1 VPEALK
7 QHFAAVWMHRLPVD
21 APERVAVVPDG
32 CIDLQWV
39 DGELRI
45 AGPDREVNLER
56 LRPGATVIGFR
67 FQPAAASQW
76 LALPMTEI
84 VGARLPL
91 RELWGGEAQ
100 QIIECVGDSSD
111 PRVISRFLADA
122 LARKSAK
129 IAPPDQ
135 CLQAVYHFLNDA
147 PSVRDLSSRIG
158 WSERTLRRRCEE
170 SFGYGPKMLARIR
183 RFQRFLKLSRLQ
195 GSLSAAALAMEAG
208 YFDQPHLN
216 RETLHLA
223 GMTPTE
229 LQAQLLS

>member
-1 VPEALK
+1 LK
-7 QHFAAVWMHRLPVD
+7 QHFAAVWMHRMPAH
-21 APERVAVVPDG
+21 APERIAIVPDG
-32 CIDLQWV
+32 CIDLQWI
-39 DGELRI
+39 DGQLRV

-56 LRPGATVIGFR
+56 IRPGAAVIGFR

-76 LALPMTEI
+76 LNLPMTEI

-91 RELWGGEAQ
+91 GELWGSEAQ
-100 QIIECVGDSSD
+100 RMVESIGDRSE
-111 PRVISRFLADA
+111 PYAIARCMAEV
-122 LARKSAK
+122 LARRSVR
-129 IAPPDQ
+129 IAPPDRT
-135 CLQAVYHFLNDA
+135 LQAIYHFLNDV
-147 PSVRDLSSRIG
+147 PSVRDLSSHMG

-183 RFQRFLKLSRLQ
+183 RFQRFLKLSRLHD
-195 GSLSAAALAMEAG
+195 SASAAELAVEAG

-216 RETLHLA
+216 RETLRLA